1 MMLIYRYI
9 IKLMST
15 EYFCLNTLE
24 RYFKKMTEKHF
35 KGRVISF
42 EEFLA
47 GKAIEHGN
55 TTI

>member
-15 EYFCLNTLE
+15 EYFCLKNLE

-35 KGRVISF
+35 RGNVISF
-42 EEFLA
+42 GDFMK
-47 GKAIEHGN
+47 GIPIEHGN